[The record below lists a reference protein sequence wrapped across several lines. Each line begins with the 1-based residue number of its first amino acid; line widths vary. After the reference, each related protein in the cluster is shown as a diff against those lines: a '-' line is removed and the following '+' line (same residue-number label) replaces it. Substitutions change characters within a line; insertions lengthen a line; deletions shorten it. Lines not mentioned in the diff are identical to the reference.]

1 MLCKFYKTVFGSGG
15 FTRERLW
22 FRAASGKDVVA
33 RNAVTK
39 QSQSFE
45 QPAGL
50 PHFVRNDVTSEN
62 MSLLVNS
69 ISGVELS
76 SGCQIA
82 ALANDG
88 TVAGSGF
95 VDTDGRC
102 GLAVWGD
109 DTETDMIDG
118 LKEGE
123 AFTLK
128 LWDPALCAEFDLDQ
142 ENILTGYTGLSG
154 SGLVY
159 EKDGFTVI
167 EANAQSPIPD
177 NYYLSQNYPNP
188 FNSYTKLTYG
198 LPEDGYVSIRVY
210 DISGRLVETMIDGLQ
225 TVGHHSITWTATE
238 TSGVYIVKL
247 RSKEFDTFR
256 KVVLIR

>member
-109 DTETDMIDG
+109 DTETEMIDG

-188 FNSYTKLTYG
+188 FNSVARFSYTLQNSG
-198 LPEDGYVSIRVY
+198 LITISLF
-210 DISGRLVETMIDGLQ
+210 DINGKTAFNMVPGECTRTSFPVEHYL
-225 TVGHHSITWTATE
+225 
-238 TSGVYIVKL
+238 
-247 RSKEFDTFR
+247 F
-256 KVVLIR
+256 